1 MPVKQHWLPSGILH
15 ISYYG
20 KVTSKELGE
29 STLGLSGDARFD
41 NLKIIISDWTDPEN
55 ESLEFEEE
63 QIRQLGAYMMPLA
76 LSNPRVKLAGIL
88 NPNNKNRWEMVN
100 FFETLIEA
108 LPWEIKVFDSG
119 AQAKIWLGVDVPIGM

>member
-1 MPVKQHWLPSGILH
+1 
-15 ISYYG
+15 
-20 KVTSKELGE
+20 
-29 STLGLSGDARFD
+29 
-41 NLKIIISDWTDPEN
+41 
-55 ESLEFEEE
+55 
-63 QIRQLGAYMMPLA
+63 MMPLA